1 MRTKTPDTYY
11 INSSYTNVQ
20 KFMKSTSNSEQTVIT
35 KSTERQKSSFPKE
48 QLENTDLHKPL
59 LNKIM
64 TTQD

>member
-1 MRTKTPDTYY
+1 
-11 INSSYTNVQ
+11 
-20 KFMKSTSNSEQTVIT
+20 MKSTSNSEQTVIT